1 MRQGKNVEKLLPDAL
16 PPPYGRPYTLVIDLS
31 ALVYKDVTVRLTL
44 TPADGSENSEE
55 TPRRRLFPAE
65 GI

>member
-31 ALVYKDVTVRLTL
+31 ALVYKDVTVIIETDLSRR
-44 TPADGSENSEE
+44 ASE
-55 TPRRRLFPAE
+55 F
-65 GI
+65 